1 MSELKEI
8 REIVLVDIKEI
19 VRQNKE
25 KVEEAY
31 KRVMRMAHLAH
42 REGLLALDYEAELIP
57 KETPLCNEITEMIDL
72 IVSGT
77 DPKIFEEI
85 MTIKFF
91 VIHDYTGIEALLYY
105 LYARSMYMIQIAA
118 SSRDIEAL
126 FNAVIP
132 GELLAFD
139 KERTVWKEEKKR
151 RIEEWKNNLTEEE
164 KELLSYMSVKLQ
176 ELSEEEWKVV
186 IGNNGFCG
194 FDRILPYLNEETV
207 GLVKNHMNDY
217 RYYVIMNDPRAVPQ
231 WELEELKQELKKVSA
246 RIQRK
251 DNVKGILDDVEKCTD
266 EEIQLLLRHIDILT
280 LSVALKG
287 ARKETAECFYRNLS
301 VRLRYWIQEDMEYM
315 GPVRRCDVE
324 ESESKIIGVARN
336 VLNWEEVLQR

>member
-8 REIVLVDIKEI
+8 REIVLVNIKEV
-19 VRQNKE
+19 VRENKE
-25 KVEEAY
+25 KVEDAY
-31 KRVMRMAHLAH
+31 KRVMRLAHLAH
-42 REGLLALDYEAELIP
+42 REGLLALDYEAEFIP

-91 VIHDYTGIEALLYY
+91 AIHDYTGIEALLYF
-105 LYARSMYMIQIAA
+105 LYARSIYMIQIAA

-126 FNAVIP
+126 FHAVIP
-132 GELLAFD
+132 SELMTFD
-139 KERTVWKEEKKR
+139 KERTIWKEEKKR
-151 RIEEWKNNLTEEE
+151 KIKDWKNNLTEEE
-164 KELLSYMSVKLQ
+164 KELLSHMSERLQ
-176 ELSEEEWKVV
+176 GLSEEEWKVV
-186 IGNNGFCG
+186 IGNHGFYG
-194 FDRILPYLNEETV
+194 FDRILPYLNEETTE
-207 GLVKNHMNDY
+207 LVKNYMNDY
-217 RYYVIMNDPRAVPQ
+217 RYYVIMNNPRTVTQ
-231 WELEELKQELKKVSA
+231 QELEELNKELEKVII
-246 RIQRK
+246 RIQGK
-251 DNVKGILDDVEKCTD
+251 DKVNGILDGIEKCTD
-266 EEIQLLLRHIDILT
+266 DEIQLLLRHIDTLT

-287 ARKETAECFYRNLS
+287 AKKETAECFYRNLS

-315 GPVRRCDVE
+315 GPVRMCDVE